1 MNKRES
7 GILTE
12 SEIRGAIHKF
22 QSENEVNILAET
34 DNYCEYY
41 DEKNDYFRIFYYPEK
56 INKHHIEKILF
67 MDNKVKEYI
76 DAERLRDF
84 LINEMDKNALAVCR
98 KIALIW
104 ENENHKSD
112 ILQQLYDLY
121 YDGYE
126 LCRAEDICGITWVE
140 EQIIV
145 INIFE
150 IKQVSDEFQDEFSDS
165 DFCLGVLST
174 LFHEFRHLVYECNE
188 ILEIGNAEYPLD
200 GGIEI
205 RVEDFGNIHA
215 EIVYSKYKD
224 MFWDMG

>member
-1 MNKRES
+1 MNKREL

-12 SEIRGAIHKF
+12 SVIRGAIHTF
-22 QSENEVNILAET
+22 QSENEVNILAEM

-41 DEKNDYFRIFYYPEK
+41 DEKSDYFRIFYYPEK
-56 INKHHIEKILF
+56 INKNHIQKILF

-76 DAERLRDF
+76 NSERLSDF
-84 LINEMDKNALAVCR
+84 LLNEIDKNALASCR
-98 KIALIW
+98 NIALVW
-104 ENENHKSD
+104 EDENHKSD

-126 LCRAEDICGITWVE
+126 LCYIEDICGITWVK

-145 INIFE
+145 INISE

-188 ILEIGNAEYPLD
+188 ILEIGNAEYPID
-200 GGIEI
+200 GGLETK
-205 RVEDFGNIHA
+205 VEDFGNIHA
-215 EIVYSKYKD
+215 EKVYLKYKNMFLD
-224 MFWDMG
+224 ME